1 MNHRKLFQTF
11 AVIAAAMWL
20 APCAHAQDFSSPAQD
35 PPGRVARIAFAQ
47 GNVSLQPAGVDPFSQ
62 AELNY
67 PLTAGD
73 RVYADNNSQAELETS
88 GLAIRLGN
96 GADLTLSSLTD
107 AVAQFGLAQGSIRVR
122 TRDLN
127 APPGADGTPQQG
139 LVEIDTP
146 NGAVL
151 VQSPGDIRVDSYPQD
166 DSTVVT
172 VSSGQVEVTGPNLDQ
187 VIGPNQAVRFVG
199 NPVIIQPVGL
209 PAPDPLDQ
217 LDLERE
223 AAFNAALDVRDDYVS
238 PEMIGAA
245 DLDRYGQWDASAD
258 YGEVWYPSYVAL
270 GWAPYQNGR
279 WAWIAPWG
287 WTWIEAEPWGF
298 APFHYGR
305 WTQIDSRWGW
315 IPGPP
320 PTVWGRPVRPVYSPA
335 LVVFVGAGAGLTAW
349 FPLGPGEPYQ
359 PWYHASALYV
369 NRINVTNLY
378 SRNTVQL
385 RSAFNDRASVVFDVY
400 ADAAFVNRPVATTAI
415 AQRDFAAGRSVAA
428 APLRLDAVTRAQ
440 LAQAPL
446 LPHPLITPTAAMAA
460 PQMPARAIPP
470 NPGRPALATREGIV
484 PPEASMAP
492 AQVQP
497 AQPARGSLPEQRTAQ
512 RAQPAASVPA
522 PAVPAQPRPLVTHT
536 PPQPAQPSFAEQQR
550 EIQRVD
556 PGRPLGPQQV
566 ENVRAG
572 RPAGP
577 ASQPEPA
584 PHPRSR
590 AGSPA
595 DAPEAAAE
603 PLTPWES
610 SQIPLFP
617 RHGHRLYWADGASG
631 ANPQAYRAARLRFR
645 PGLPH
650 DPRNSRQAL
659 LPHRR
664 GGQTVRGAGL
674 RPALLGGRVSAA
686 QAQ

>member
-1 MNHRKLFQTF
+1 MNHRNLLQVFP
-11 AVIAAAMWL
+11 AIAAALWL
-20 APCAHAQDFSSPAQD
+20 APSTHAQDFSSPAQD

-47 GNVSLQPAGVDPFSQ
+47 GNVSLEPAGVDAFSQ

-88 GLAIRLGN
+88 ALAIRLGN

-127 APPGADGTPQQG
+127 APPDANGNPQQG

-146 NGAVL
+146 NGAIL
-151 VQSPGDIRVDSYPQD
+151 IQSPGDIRVDSYPQD

-187 VIGPNQAVRFVG
+187 VIGPNQAVRFLG
-199 NPVIIQPVGL
+199 NPVTIQTVGL
-209 PAPDPLDQ
+209 LAPDPLDQ

-223 AAFNAALDVRDDYVS
+223 VAFNAALDVRDDYVS

-245 DLDRYGQWDASAD
+245 DLDRYGQWDAAAD

-305 WTQIDSRWGW
+305 WTQIDGRWGW

-335 LVVFVGAGAGLTAW
+335 LVAFVGAGAGVTAW

-359 PWYHASALYV
+359 PWYHASALYM
-369 NRINVTNLY
+369 NRVNVTNIY

-385 RSAFNDRASVVFDVY
+385 RSAFNNRASIVFNPN
-400 ADAAFVNRPVATTAI
+400 ADAAFVNRPMATTAI
-415 AQRDFAAGRSVAA
+415 AQRDFAAGRSVAP
-428 APLRLDAVTRAQ
+428 APLRLDAMSRAQ

-446 LPHPLITPTAAMAA
+446 LPHPLVTPTAAMAA
-460 PQMPARAIPP
+460 PQTPARAIPP
-470 NPGRPALATREGIV
+470 NPGRPTLATREGIIRPGAPT
-484 PPEASMAP
+484 PPAE
-492 AQVQP
+492 
-497 AQPARGSLPEQRTAQ
+497 AQPVRGPLPDQR
-512 RAQPAASVPA
+512 A
-522 PAVPAQPRPLVTHT
+522 PAVAPAARAPVPAAAQPRPLVTHT
-536 PPQPAQPSFAEQQR
+536 PPQLAQPSFAEQQR

-584 PHPRSR
+584 PHP
-590 AGSPA
+590 
-595 DAPEAAAE
+595 AP
-603 PLTPWES
+603 PP
-610 SQIPLFP
+610 P
-617 RHGHRLYWADGASG
+617 RQPPPRK
-631 ANPQAYRAARLRFR
+631 P
-645 PGLPH
+645 PH
-650 DPRNSRQAL
+650 
-659 LPHRR
+659 
-664 GGQTVRGAGL
+664 
-674 RPALLGGRVSAA
+674 
-686 QAQ
+686 